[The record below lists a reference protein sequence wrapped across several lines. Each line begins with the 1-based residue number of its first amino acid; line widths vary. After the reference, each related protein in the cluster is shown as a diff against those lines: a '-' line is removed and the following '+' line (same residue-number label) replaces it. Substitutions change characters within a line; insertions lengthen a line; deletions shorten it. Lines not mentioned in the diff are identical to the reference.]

1 MNLVFEVFEGK
12 EATIKKVNFVNNKIF
27 SDSTLKDEFS
37 SSEYRWYEF
46 TSSNDRFD
54 KDRINYDKDLL

>member
-12 EATIKKVNFVNNKIF
+12 EATIKKVNFINNKIF
-27 SDSTLKDEFS
+27 SDSTLKDVIS

-46 TSSNDRFD
+46 WEVMIVLT
-54 KDRINYDKDLL
+54 KIELIMTKI